1 MTVSASDAVPPEH
14 GPVLRNRNFVVFFVA
29 AVVSNSGTW
38 MQQVAVFALIYELS
52 GHRGA
57 WLGLVSLASS
67 LPMIVLTPVAG
78 VLADRLPRRVILTV
92 TQLVQ
97 ASAAFALWILYLG
110 DSLTAWRIVGLVFLG
125 GIAGGFQMAAWQAFV
140 PTLVPRAQLV
150 EAVRL
155 NSLQFTVSR
164 ALGPSV
170 GAVLVSFW
178 GIGTAIFF
186 NAITYLLVVAA
197 IFVTHANQIIPT
209 RGSRRF
215 VSELVEGARYVM
227 GNSLLRLIIL
237 FAFFLSLS
245 GQSIAAIAAAVAFRL
260 YGHDAK
266 DNAWLITALGV
277 GALVMSV
284 YVLLVASRFRR
295 TVLTKAGIAIYAVG
309 LALIPL
315 TTNFGVGLVAY
326 GICGLAHV
334 LVGTSLNTFV
344 QASVPDEIRG
354 RAMSFYLL
362 GVMLGF
368 PVGALL
374 IGRVGDAVGFREVMV
389 FNVIVFCVL
398 TYWLTHVREYAQIDH
413 DVIVAPVRPA
423 TVPGG
428 SLRSGRSLRSGGR
441 SGR

>member
-1 MTVSASDAVPPEH
+1 MTASAENASAPEH

-29 AVVSNSGTW
+29 AIVSNSGTW
-38 MQQVAVFALIYELS
+38 MQQVAVFALIYELTD
-52 GHRGA
+52 HRGA
-57 WLGLVSLASS
+57 WLGIVSLASS
-67 LPMIVLTPVAG
+67 LPVIVLTPAAG
-78 VLADRLPRRVILTV
+78 VLADRLPRRRIRTV

-97 ASAAFALWILYLG
+97 AAAAFALWLLYVG
-110 DSLTAWRIVGLVFLG
+110 DRLTAWRIVGLVFLG
-125 GIAGGFQMAAWQAFV
+125 GIAGGFQLAAWQAFI

-164 ALGPSV
+164 AFGQSV
-170 GAVLVSFW
+170 GAVMVSVW
-178 GIGTAIFF
+178 GIGPAVFF
-186 NAITYLLVVAA
+186 NALTYLLVVGA
-197 IFVTHANQIIPT
+197 IFVTHANQVIPIK
-209 RGSRRF
+209 GGQRF
-215 VSELVEGARYVM
+215 MAELVEGARYVM
-227 GNSLLRLIIL
+227 SNSLLRLIIL
-237 FAFFLSLS
+237 LAFILSLS

-260 YGHDAK
+260 YGHEAK

-277 GALVMSV
+277 GALIMSV
-284 YVLLVASRFRR
+284 YMLLVAGRFRR
-295 TVLTKAGIAIYAVG
+295 TVLTKAGIVIYAVG

-362 GVMLGF
+362 GIMLGF
-368 PVGALL
+368 PAGALL

-389 FNVIVFCVL
+389 FNVIVFSVL
-398 TYWLTHVREYAQIDH
+398 TFLLTHVREYAQIDH
-413 DVIVAPVRPA
+413 DVVVTPVRDRPVIA
-423 TVPGG
+423 H
-428 SLRSGRSLRSGGR
+428 
-441 SGR
+441 

>member
-1 MTVSASDAVPPEH
+1 MTASATSAVAPEH
-14 GPVLRNRNFVVFFVA
+14 RPVLRNRNFAAFFGA

-52 GHRGA
+52 GRRGA
-57 WLGLVSLASS
+57 WLGIVSLASS

-97 ASAAFALWILYLG
+97 SAAAFALWLLYLG
-110 DSLTAWRIVGLVFLG
+110 DNLTSWRIVGLVFIG

-170 GAVLVSFW
+170 GAVLVSLW
-178 GIGTAIFF
+178 GIGPAIFI
-186 NAITYLLVVAA
+186 NAVSYLLVVGA
-197 IFVTHANQIIPT
+197 VLTTHANQIIPT
-209 RGSRRF
+209 RGGRRF
-215 VSELVEGARYVM
+215 VSELVEGARYVI
-227 GNSLLRLIIL
+227 GIPILRLIIL
-237 FAFFLSLS
+237 FAFLLSLC

-260 YGHDAK
+260 YGHDAE

-277 GALVMSV
+277 GSLVMSV
-284 YVLLVASRFRR
+284 YVLLVAGRFRR
-295 TVLTKAGIAIYAVG
+295 TVLTKVGIAIYAVG

-315 TTNFGVGLVAY
+315 TTNFGVGLIGY
-326 GICGLAHV
+326 GVCGFAHV

-344 QASVPDEIRG
+344 QASVPDEVRG

-362 GVMLGF
+362 GIMLGF

-389 FNVIVFCVL
+389 FNVIVFSVL
-398 TYWLTHVREYAQIDH
+398 TFWLTHVRDYALIDH
-413 DVIVAPVRPA
+413 DVVVSPMRERTVATIR
-423 TVPGG
+423 
-428 SLRSGRSLRSGGR
+428 R
-441 SGR
+441 

>member
-1 MTVSASDAVPPEH
+1 MTIAAINTAPPEH
-14 GPVLRNRNFVVFFVA
+14 GPVLRNRNFLVFFIA

-38 MQQVAVFALIYELS
+38 MQQVAVFALIYELTD
-52 GHRGA
+52 HRGA
-57 WLGLVSLASS
+57 WLGIVSLAAS
-67 LPMIVLTPVAG
+67 LPMMVLTPVAG
-78 VLADRLPRRVILTV
+78 VLADRLPRRLILTV
-92 TQLVQ
+92 TQIVQ
-97 ASAAFALWILYLG
+97 AAAAFALWLLYLG
-110 DSLTAWRIVGLVFLG
+110 DSLTAWRIVGLVFVG

-140 PTLVPRAQLV
+140 PTLVPRTQLV

-178 GIGTAIFF
+178 GIGTAILF
-186 NAITYLLVVAA
+186 NAITYLLVVGA
-197 IFVTHANQIIPT
+197 IFATHANQVIPAK
-209 RGSRRF
+209 GSRRF
-215 VSELVEGARYVM
+215 VAELIEGARYVM
-227 GNSLLRLIIL
+227 SNSILRLVIL
-237 FAFFLSLS
+237 LAFFLSLS

-277 GALVMSV
+277 GALIMSV
-284 YVLLVASRFRR
+284 WMLLAAARFRR
-295 TVLTKAGIAIYAVG
+295 SVLTKIGIAVYAVG

-354 RAMSFYLL
+354 RAMSFYLF
-362 GVMLGF
+362 GIMLGF

-389 FNVIVFCVL
+389 FNVIIFSVL
-398 TYWLTHVREYAQIDH
+398 TFCLTHVREYATIDG
-413 DVIVAPVRPA
+413 DVVVSPVRAAIPH
-423 TVPGG
+423 
-428 SLRSGRSLRSGGR
+428 
-441 SGR
+441 

>member
-1 MTVSASDAVPPEH
+1 MRARAENASAPAR

-29 AVVSNSGTW
+29 AIVSNSGTW
-38 MQQVAVFALIYELS
+38 MQQVAVFALIYELTD
-52 GHRGA
+52 HRGA
-57 WLGLVSLASS
+57 WLGIVSLASS
-67 LPMIVLTPVAG
+67 LPVIVLTPAAG
-78 VLADRLPRRVILTV
+78 VLADRLPRRLILTV

-97 ASAAFALWILYLG
+97 AAAAFALWLLYVA
-110 DSLTAWRIVGLVFLG
+110 DHLTAWRIVGLVFLG
-125 GIAGGFQMAAWQAFV
+125 GIAGGFQLAAWQAFI

-170 GAVLVSFW
+170 GAVLVSLW
-178 GIGTAIFF
+178 GIGPAVFF
-186 NAITYLLVVAA
+186 NAVTYLLVVGA
-197 IFVTHANQIIPT
+197 IFITHANQVIPVK
-209 RGSRRF
+209 GSQRF
-215 VSELVEGARYVM
+215 VTELVEGARYVM
-227 GNSLLRLIIL
+227 GNSLLRLIIVL
-237 FAFFLSLS
+237 AFILSLS

-277 GALVMSV
+277 GALFMSV
-284 YVLLVASRFRR
+284 YMLLVAGRFRR
-295 TVLTKAGIAIYAVG
+295 TVLTKAGIVIYAVG

-362 GVMLGF
+362 GIMLGF
-368 PVGALL
+368 PLGALL

-389 FNVIVFCVL
+389 FNVIVFSVL
-398 TYWLTHVREYAQIDH
+398 TFLLTHMDQYAQIDH
-413 DVIVAPVRPA
+413 DVVVSPVRERAVVAVRTP
-423 TVPGG
+423 
-428 SLRSGRSLRSGGR
+428 L
-441 SGR
+441 

>member
-1 MTVSASDAVPPEH
+1 MTASATNAARSEH
-14 GPVLRNRNFVVFFVA
+14 TPVLRNRNFLVFFVA

-38 MQQVAVFALIYELS
+38 MQQVAVFALIYDLS

-57 WLGLVSLASS
+57 WLGIVSLASA

-78 VLADRLPRRVILTV
+78 VLADRLPRRLILTV

-97 ASAAFALWILYLG
+97 AAAAFALWLLYLG
-110 DSLTAWRIVGLVFLG
+110 DSLTSWRIVGLVFVG
-125 GIAGGFQMAAWQAFV
+125 GIAGGFQMAAWQSFV
-140 PTLVPRAQLV
+140 PTLVPRPQLV

-170 GAVLVSFW
+170 GALLVSFW
-178 GIGTAIFF
+178 GIGTAVFF
-186 NAITYLLVVAA
+186 NAVTYLLVVAA
-197 IFVTHANQIIPT
+197 ISVTHANQIIPVK
-209 RGSRRF
+209 GSRRF
-215 VSELVEGARYVM
+215 VTELVEGARYVM
-227 GNSLLRLIIL
+227 SNSILRLIIL

-277 GALVMSV
+277 GALIMSV

-295 TVLTKAGIAIYAVG
+295 TVLTKAGIAIYALG

-315 TTNFGVGLVAY
+315 TTNFGVGLVGY

-362 GVMLGF
+362 GIMLGM

-398 TYWLTHVREYAQIDH
+398 TFWLTHVREYAQIDH
-413 DVIVAPVRPA
+413 DVISPVRAA
-423 TVPGG
+423 TVPQ
-428 SLRSGRSLRSGGR
+428 
-441 SGR
+441 